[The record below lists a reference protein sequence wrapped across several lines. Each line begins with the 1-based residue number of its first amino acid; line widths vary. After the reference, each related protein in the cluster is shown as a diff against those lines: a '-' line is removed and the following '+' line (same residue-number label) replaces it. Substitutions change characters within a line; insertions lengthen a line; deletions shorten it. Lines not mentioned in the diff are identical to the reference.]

1 MNQAAPSTSIDDPK
15 PLISPRLI
23 RKIMIFVAIAGLAT
37 LALSI
42 AGRWVGERIV
52 MGGHST
58 DDTPVLLNVGENAL
72 ALPANMLR
80 FENQRKNGRYERID
94 AYFTWPG
101 MEGYSRTNHRS
112 FNQIENADQLVF
124 LTLSGQTMPLDM
136 SARLQPVYGRLT
148 KKRAPMAETGLTV
161 LEFDA
166 DSRYAGE
173 LLFVGER
180 ADQLP
185 FVVRCLKG
193 DNLPAGSRSCM
204 RDVNIAPGL
213 TMTYRFSR
221 DLLPEWRKLDRA
233 INGFVGQALKVGVK
247 PVSS

>member
-1 MNQAAPSTSIDDPK
+1 
-15 PLISPRLI
+15 
-23 RKIMIFVAIAGLAT
+23 MIFVAIAGLLT

-42 AGRWVGERIV
+42 AGRWIGERIV

-58 DDTPVLLNVGENAL
+58 DDTPVILSVGENAL
-72 ALPANMLR
+72 ALPANVLR
-80 FENQRKNGRYERID
+80 FENQRKNGVYERVD

-101 MEGYSRTNHRS
+101 LEGYSRTNHRS
-112 FNQIENADQLVF
+112 FNQIENAGQLVF
-124 LTLSGQTMPLDM
+124 LTLAGQTMPLDM
-136 SARLQPVYGRLT
+136 SARLEPVYGRLT
-148 KKRAPMAETGLTV
+148 QKRTPVAQGGLTV

-173 LLFVGER
+173 LLYVGAR
-180 ADQLP
+180 AGQPP
-185 FVVRCLKG
+185 FVVRCLK
-193 DNLPAGSRSCM
+193 DDHLPAGSRSCM

-221 DLLPEWRKLDRA
+221 DLLAEWQRLDEA
-233 INGFVGQALKVGVK
+233 INGFVGRALKAGEK